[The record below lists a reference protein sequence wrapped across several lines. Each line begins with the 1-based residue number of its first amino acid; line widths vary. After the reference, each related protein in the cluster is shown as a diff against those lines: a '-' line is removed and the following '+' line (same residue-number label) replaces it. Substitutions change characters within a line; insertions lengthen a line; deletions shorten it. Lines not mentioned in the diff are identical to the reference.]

1 MLHPGGVKGRI
12 RGWAVVGADGG
23 KIGTV
28 HDLLEDSTLVVELD
42 PTTLAGHLRIDSGD
56 RLNDR
61 TRLPGGTTP
70 GADVDPTVGETRLTE
85 FLAPG
90 ARQHAGE
97 HPAAVP
103 RDRTPDTDAPP
114 APPRV
119 RIPWNAA
126 LLKEDDHQVV
136 LETLRSADVPDL
148 PAYLPAEE
156 PARR

>member
-1 MLHPGGVKGRI
+1 MLQPGGVKGRI

-42 PTTLAGHLRIDSGD
+42 PATLAGHLRIDSGA
-56 RLNDR
+56 RLNDPA
-61 TRLPGGTTP
+61 RLSGETAP
-70 GADVDPTVGETRLTE
+70 GADVDPTAAEARLTE
-85 FLAPG
+85 FQASG
-90 ARQHAGE
+90 ARQHAVE
-97 HPAAVP
+97 HPAAAP
-103 RDRTPDTDAPP
+103 RDRAPDTDAPP

-119 RIPWNAA
+119 LIPWKAA
-126 LLKEDDHQVV
+126 LLREDDHQVV

-148 PAYLPAEE
+148 PAYRPAEE